1 MEVTKLC
8 IIRRMDFNMH
18 SVEYHT
24 AMQIYGYI
32 SKTVESKKPVTEEN
46 ILCNSIYMKIK
57 IGITNLW

>member
-1 MEVTKLC
+1 
-8 IIRRMDFNMH
+8 MH